1 MRWISVN
8 ILDHDRVEIF
18 EGHLSISIAV
28 GLLHHQ
34 SQGLLV
40 QVFLDMVV
48 HLLEVVNGEVVLVV
62 SVVFLED
69 GGDFF
74 LCLASEGLRI
84 HRFHELYEAD
94 ASGFL
99 GVELCH
105 DLVGG
110 LSIGC
115 EAVLGKE

>member
-18 EGHLSISIAV
+18 EGYLSISIAV
-28 GLLHHQ
+28 CLLHHQ
-34 SQGLLV
+34 SQGLLI

-48 HLLEVVNGEVVLVV
+48 HLLEVINGQVVLVV
-62 SVVFLED
+62 SVVLLEN

-74 LCLASEGLRI
+74 LGLASEGLRI
-84 HRFHELYEAD
+84 HSFHELYEAD

-99 GVELCH
+99 GVELCN

-110 LSIGC
+110 LSVGG
-115 EAVLGKE
+115 EAVLGQE